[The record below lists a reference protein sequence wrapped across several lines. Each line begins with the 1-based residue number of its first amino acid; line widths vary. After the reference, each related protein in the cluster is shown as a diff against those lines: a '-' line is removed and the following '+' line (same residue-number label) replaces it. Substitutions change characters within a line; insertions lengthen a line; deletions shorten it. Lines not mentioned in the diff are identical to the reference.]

1 MSKRLRI
8 EAFDFIRVL
17 SMIGIILFHY
27 SFSFVEYSVGGDHLV
42 FALFNTGNW
51 GAMFVAMFFMLS
63 GAALWYNYGEK
74 IDLGRFYLKRWLSL
88 FPMFYTA
95 WLIVYIAGGIRKGNW
110 LFGGPLYKLLYT
122 VFGMDGF
129 FLDPGVNSTYYL
141 LGEWFLGAIIFLYLL
156 FPLVRFLFM
165 PHEKTGVAIRWVFTL
180 ILTVIFSM
188 NLYRDWFHISDGKN
202 LISCLMSFW
211 LGMLVIEYYKP
222 LLNPSKKKETSP
234 DGEVLKSLK
243 AGTGSPD
250 VKSGAD
256 KVRAVITVLCLVAVI
271 LLMYIPIPGFMWKE
285 TMMANIA
292 GTLWFIVFMD
302 LGERIMHVPY
312 LSFVIKKLSEYSFG
326 MFLVHHLMIYA
337 VMKRYAMGEVSF
349 AHSIVIYLVILVLT
363 AVLGGLLSVYGSF
376 ITGRVLGADK
386 KKKQK

>member
-74 IDLGRFYLKRWLSL
+74 MDIKKFYLKRWLSL

-211 LGMLVIEYYKP
+211 LGMLVMEYYKP
-222 LLNPSKKKETSP
+222 LLDPSKKKETSP

-250 VKSGAD
+250 LKSGAGKEALKSLKAGSED
-256 KVRAVITVLCLVAVI
+256 NMIRRIALSRHCLQKGGEPDIEKAAAI
-271 LLMYIPIPGFMWKE
+271 LLDDFRSGRIGKISM
-285 TMMANIA
+285 
-292 GTLWFIVFMD
+292 
-302 LGERIMHVPY
+302 ERP
-312 LSFVIKKLSEYSFG
+312 
-326 MFLVHHLMIYA
+326 
-337 VMKRYAMGEVSF
+337 
-349 AHSIVIYLVILVLT
+349 
-363 AVLGGLLSVYGSF
+363 
-376 ITGRVLGADK
+376 
-386 KKKQK
+386 

>member
-165 PHEKTGVAIRWVFTL
+165 PHEKTGVVIRWVFTL

-211 LGMLVIEYYKP
+211 LGMLVMEYYKP
-222 LLNPSKKKETSP
+222 LLDPSKK
-234 DGEVLKSLK
+234 
-243 AGTGSPD
+243 
-250 VKSGAD
+250 
-256 KVRAVITVLCLVAVI
+256 KVRAVITVLCLVVVS
-271 LLMYIPIPGFMWKE
+271 LLMHIPIPGFIWKE

-386 KKKQK
+386 KKKQI